1 MECENWLLPMVDE
14 GDEAAADE
22 ERLSGGGAQQLK
34 LLAWLHRHMAAHYPV
49 SKDAGARSGVM
60 HRLDA
65 ETSGVLLCAKSYVG
79 THWLRL
85 QWALHDVTKEYVAL
99 VHGWV
104 DPATVEVR
112 RRLRVE
118 SSGASK
124 HCAVAADGS
133 GRPAF
138 TEVATLA
145 HLSRAAA
152 GVEGGRG
159 AGEEERYSLV
169 ALKIH
174 TGKTHQIR
182 VHMLSLGHPLV
193 CDWKYAEGRWD
204 ADRAWCPRHA
214 LHAYHLAF
222 SDVPAAGGGEKAGL
236 APLGA
241 AAGSSPED
249 GGEESRV
256 HVYCPLPEESP
267 R

>member
-1 MECENWLLPMVDE
+1 MCTSQEM
-14 GDEAAADE
+14 
-22 ERLSGGGAQQLK
+22 LSGGGAQQLK

-49 SKDAGARSGVM
+49 SKDAGAESGVM

-65 ETSGVLLCAKSYVG
+65 ETSGVLLCAKSYAG

-118 SSGASK
+118 TRGASS

-133 GRPAF
+133 GQPAF

-152 GVEGGRG
+152 GIEGGSG

-182 VHMLSLGHPLV
+182 VHMLSLGHPRLRPEV
-193 CDWKYAEGRWD
+193 CRGSLR
-204 ADRAWCPRHA
+204 RRPRM
-214 LHAYHLAF
+214 
-222 SDVPAAGGGEKAGL
+222 VPAARPPRLPPCVLGRASRRRGREGRSCSAWGGGWLFPG
-236 APLGA
+236 
-241 AAGSSPED
+241 
-249 GGEESRV
+249 R
-256 HVYCPLPEESP
+256 
-267 R
+267 RRR